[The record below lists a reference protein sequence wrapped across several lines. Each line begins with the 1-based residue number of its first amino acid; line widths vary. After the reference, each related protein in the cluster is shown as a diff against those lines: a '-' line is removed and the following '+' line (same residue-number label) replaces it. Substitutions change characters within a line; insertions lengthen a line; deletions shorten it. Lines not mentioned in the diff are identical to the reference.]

1 MNKKTWTIF
10 VIAVVV
16 IFGGLIL
23 LARLGNPAIDVSKV
37 DTNAVLAASK
47 ASGNIGDHVFGQK
60 DSKVKLIEYGDFQC
74 PACGAAYP
82 QVKAVA
88 SEYQNQITYV
98 FRNFP
103 LTTLHPNTQ
112 AAAAAA
118 EAAGLQGKYWQMHDK
133 LYETQNDWSSASPS
147 QRGDLFQNYAISLGL
162 NPTKF
167 NDALNSSNS
176 GILQKIRFDQA
187 LGNKIGVDATPTL
200 YLDGVKLND
209 TLGSDLTSGNGDKL
223 RQLINAELKKNGIA
237 LPAGE
242 Q

>member
-23 LARLGNPAIDVSKV
+23 LARLGNPAIDVSKI
-37 DTNAVLAASK
+37 NQNSVLAASK
-47 ASGNIGDHVFGQK
+47 ASGNIADHVFGK
-60 DSKVKLIEYGDFQC
+60 TDSKVVLIEYGDFQC

-82 QVKAVA
+82 QVKAVT

-103 LTTLHPNTQ
+103 LTTLHPNAQ

-133 LYETQNDWSSASPS
+133 LYETQNDWSSDSPA
-147 QRGDLFQNYAISLGL
+147 QRGDAFQNYAISLGL

-167 NDALNSSNS
+167 SDDLNNSNS

-187 LGNKIGVDATPTL
+187 LGNKQGVDATPTL
-200 YLDGVKLND
+200 VLDGKVLND
-209 TLGSDLTSGNGDKL
+209 QLGSDLTSGNGDKL

-242 Q
+242 K

>member
-10 VIAVVV
+10 VVAVVV

-37 DTNAVLAASK
+37 NPNTVLAATK
-47 ASGNIGDHVFGQK
+47 ASGNVADHVFGQK
-60 DSKVKLIEYGDFQC
+60 NSKVILVEYGDFQC

-82 QVKAVA
+82 QVKAVTN
-88 SEYQNQITYV
+88 EYQGQIAVV

-103 LTTLHPNTQ
+103 LTTLHPNAQ

-118 EAAGLQGKYWQMHDK
+118 EAAGLQGKFWEMHDK
-133 LYETQNDWSSASPS
+133 LYETQSEWSSATAS
-147 QRGDLFQNYAISLGL
+147 QRSNLFQNYAISLGL

-167 NDALNSSNS
+167 SDALNSSSS
-176 GILQKIRFDQA
+176 GVLQKIRFDQA
-187 LGNKIGVDATPTL
+187 LGNKVGVDATPTL
-200 YLDGVKLND
+200 FLNGKSLND
-209 TLGSDLTSGNGDKL
+209 QLGNDLTSGNGDKL